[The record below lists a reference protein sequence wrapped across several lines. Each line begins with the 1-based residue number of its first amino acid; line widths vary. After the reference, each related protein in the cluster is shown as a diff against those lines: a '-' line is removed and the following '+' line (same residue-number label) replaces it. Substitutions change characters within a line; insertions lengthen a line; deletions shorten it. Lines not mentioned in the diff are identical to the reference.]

1 MVPLQELMINSFLLP
16 GDVGNYYYGQG
27 HPMKPHRIRMTHNL
41 LLNYGLYRKMEIY
54 RPHKANAEEM
64 TKYHSDDYIKFLRSI
79 RPDNMSEYSKQMQ
92 RFNVGED
99 CPVFDGLFEF
109 CQLSAGGS
117 VASAVKLNKQ
127 QTDIAVNWAGG
138 LHHAKKS
145 EASGFCYVNDIVLAI
160 LELLKYHQRVLYID
174 IDIHHGDGVEEAF
187 YTTDR
192 VMTVSFHK
200 YGEYFPGTGDLRDIG
215 AGKGK
220 YYAVNYPLRD
230 GIDDESYEAI
240 FKPVISK
247 VMETFQPSAVV
258 LQCGSDSLSGDRLGC
273 FNLTIKGHAKCV
285 EFVKSFNLP
294 MLMLGGG
301 GYTIRNV
308 ARCWTYETA
317 VALDTEIPN
326 ELPYND
332 YFEYFGPDFKLH
344 ISPSNMT
351 NQNTN
356 EYLEKIKQ
364 RLFENLRMLPH
375 APGVQMQ
382 PIPED
387 AVQEDSGDEEEDD
400 PEKRISSRCWELNS
414 AGRSPKPSGIHELF
428 MRMQGLDPILTPGF
442 IPLGLWGHPKSNP
455 WAWDFVEPPESP
467 GRGWSFPSGS
477 APGFDL
483 CDLNPFPPPCWDFIG
498 QSTAGSLLPGDF
510 HIGKNS
516 GFQGRIPGV
525 AECWDRILGRILG
538 VIPAVENGVFY
549 PAWPLGSG
557 RQIWQWE
564 AGSKAAVRSRHPTVP
579 NPSCPC
585 DLGALGMNSEMQQVP
600 K

>member
-1 MVPLQELMINSFLLP
+1 MTHHWGEARELYKSFIKHYPGISIENPFDQDDRATWTLFLLGVDIKIVG
-16 GDVGNYYYGQG
+16 GDPTVTSPKRITQAVEKACSCLLLKVNQISSVTKSIQACKLAQSNGWGVMVSHRSGKTEDTFVADFVGLCIGQIKTGTPCHSEYLAKYNQLMRIEEALGDKAVFAG
-27 HPMKPHRIRMTHNL
+27 HKFHNL
-41 LLNYGLYRKMEIY
+41 KASEKLEVPGLHWTD
-54 RPHKANAEEM
+54 PV
-64 TKYHSDDYIKFLRSI
+64 
-79 RPDNMSEYSKQMQ
+79 
-92 RFNVGED
+92 NVGED

-109 CQLSAGGS
+109 CQLSTGGS

-240 FKPVISK
+240 FKPVMSK
-247 VMETFQPSAVV
+247 VMEMFQPSAVV

-382 PIPED
+382 AIPED
-387 AVQEDSGDEEEDD
+387 AIPEESGDEDEEDPD
-400 PEKRISSRCWELNS
+400 KRISS
-414 AGRSPKPSGIHELF
+414 K
-428 MRMQGLDPILTPGF
+428 T
-442 IPLGLWGHPKSNP
+442 
-455 WAWDFVEPPESP
+455 
-467 GRGWSFPSGS
+467 
-477 APGFDL
+477 
-483 CDLNPFPPPCWDFIG
+483 
-498 QSTAGSLLPGDF
+498 
-510 HIGKNS
+510 
-516 GFQGRIPGV
+516 
-525 AECWDRILGRILG
+525 
-538 VIPAVENGVFY
+538 
-549 PAWPLGSG
+549 
-557 RQIWQWE
+557 
-564 AGSKAAVRSRHPTVP
+564 
-579 NPSCPC
+579 
-585 DLGALGMNSEMQQVP
+585 
-600 K
+600 

>member
-1 MVPLQELMINSFLLP
+1 MAQTQGTRRKVCYYYD

-109 CQLSAGGS
+109 CQLSTGGS

-240 FKPVISK
+240 FKPVMSK
-247 VMETFQPSAVV
+247 VMEMFQPSAVV

-273 FNLTIKGHAKCV
+273 FNLTIK
-285 EFVKSFNLP
+285 
-294 MLMLGGG
+294 
-301 GYTIRNV
+301 
-308 ARCWTYETA
+308 
-317 VALDTEIPN
+317 

-382 PIPED
+382 AIPED
-387 AVQEDSGDEEEDD
+387 AIPEESGDEDEEDPD
-400 PEKRISSRCWELNS
+400 KRISICSSDKRIACEEEFS
-414 AGRSPKPSGIHELF
+414 DSDEEGEGGR
-428 MRMQGLDPILTPGF
+428 
-442 IPLGLWGHPKSNP
+442 
-455 WAWDFVEPPESP
+455 
-467 GRGWSFPSGS
+467 
-477 APGFDL
+477 
-483 CDLNPFPPPCWDFIG
+483 
-498 QSTAGSLLPGDF
+498 
-510 HIGKNS
+510 KNS
-516 GFQGRIPGV
+516 SNFKKAKRVKTEDEKEKDPEEKKEVTEEEKTKEEKQEAKGV
-525 AECWDRILGRILG
+525 KEEVKLA
-538 VIPAVENGVFY
+538 
-549 PAWPLGSG
+549 
-557 RQIWQWE
+557 
-564 AGSKAAVRSRHPTVP
+564 
-579 NPSCPC
+579 
-585 DLGALGMNSEMQQVP
+585 
-600 K
+600 